1 MMGKMGLGLL
11 GFVGKSL
18 LSGGGAAGSVL
29 SPVGT
34 GGRGGAG

>member
-18 LSGGGAAGSVL
+18 LSGGGAAGSGQKNA
-29 SPVGT
+29 PDD
-34 GGRGGAG
+34 